1 LAKIAEALVVHAD
14 EELAHADR
22 LARRIM
28 QLGGASD
35 VAPDAL
41 RQRSRAGDDA
51 SHDLE
56 AMVGAKLVA
65 ERVAERVA
73 IEADRQLVALAG
85 EHDSTIRRVLE
96 GLLAD

>member
-65 ERVAERVA
+65 ERVA
-73 IEADRQLVALAG
+73 IEADSQLVALAG